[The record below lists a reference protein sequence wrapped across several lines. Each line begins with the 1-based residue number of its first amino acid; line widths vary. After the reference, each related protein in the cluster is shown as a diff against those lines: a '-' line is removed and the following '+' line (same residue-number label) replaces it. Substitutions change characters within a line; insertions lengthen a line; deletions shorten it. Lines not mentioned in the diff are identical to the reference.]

1 MDIDLLETV
10 KSSSE
15 ENNSVK
21 LKWLNPAVAITV
33 ALLATFMGIC
43 KVKDDNIVQSMQQ
56 SQAEKIDHW
65 QFYQAR
71 NIREEI
77 AKSTLTQLRLQMEV
91 APATHKSAYKE
102 QIRIYEDLAKEQNLK
117 KAELKVLAEK
127 DQASYDALNFR
138 DDQFDLS
145 DASIAIAISLLA
157 IASLTQLSWL
167 YFLALAPSGFGVLMG
182 LSGLIGLGFHPDAI
196 IRLLG

>member
-1 MDIDLLETV
+1 
-10 KSSSE
+10 
-15 ENNSVK
+15 
-21 LKWLNPAVAITV
+21 
-33 ALLATFMGIC
+33 
-43 KVKDDNIVQSMQQ
+43 
-56 SQAEKIDHW
+56 
-65 QFYQAR
+65 
-71 NIREEI
+71 
-77 AKSTLTQLRLQMEV
+77 MEV